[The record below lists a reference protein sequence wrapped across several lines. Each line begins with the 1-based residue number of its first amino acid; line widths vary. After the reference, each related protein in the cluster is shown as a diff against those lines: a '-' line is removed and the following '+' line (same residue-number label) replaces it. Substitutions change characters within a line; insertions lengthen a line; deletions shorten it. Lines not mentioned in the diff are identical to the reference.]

1 METVGAYEAKT
12 HLSKLLDRVQQG
24 EQFIIAKH
32 GTPVAVLK
40 PADPEKARDIQSVI
54 SEILNFRKK
63 QRLDGLNL
71 REMIE
76 EGRR

>member
-12 HLSKLLDRVQQG
+12 HLSKLLDRVQKG

-32 GTPVAVLK
+32 GTPVALLK

-54 SEILNFRKK
+54 SEIRNFR
-63 QRLDGLNL
+63 RNNDW
-71 REMIE
+71 MA
-76 EGRR
+76 

>member
-1 METVGAYEAKT
+1 METIGDYEAKT
-12 HLSKLLDRVQQG
+12 HLSKLLDRVQKG
-24 EQFIIAKH
+24 GQFIIEKH

-40 PADPEKARDIQSVI
+40 PADPQKARNIQSVI
-54 SEILNFRKK
+54 SEIRNFRKK
-63 QRLDGLNL
+63 QRLEGLNL